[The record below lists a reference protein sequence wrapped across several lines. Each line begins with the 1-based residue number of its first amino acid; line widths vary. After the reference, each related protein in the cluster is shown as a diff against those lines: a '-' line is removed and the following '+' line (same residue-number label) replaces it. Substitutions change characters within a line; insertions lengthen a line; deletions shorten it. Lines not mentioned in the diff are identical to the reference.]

1 MPQKLNLSLPITC
14 QTYNARSEDCFE
26 EWQILYSLHSPRESR
41 VLCASVNGRNYYV
54 QCVHC
59 FAFHSCINQ
68 SFVLLTD
75 RIVIYELFSGDS
87 SEMRYRVKDKINE
100 KLECNLLVVCTN
112 HLILCQEKR
121 LQCLSFKGV
130 KEREWIM
137 ESLIR

>member
-1 MPQKLNLSLPITC
+1 MFTVCSTV
-14 QTYNARSEDCFE
+14 YFAM
-26 EWQILYSLHSPRESR
+26 
-41 VLCASVNGRNYYV
+41 
-54 QCVHC
+54 HC
-59 FAFHSCINQ
+59 ICINQ
-68 SFVLLTD
+68 SFFLVTD

-137 ESLIR
+137 ESLIRYYGMF